1 MKFKPPAFLENI
13 ESPVEGEVALRKYA
27 ANPLSFGGDGSLD
40 LFAGNSADATGNRT
54 AIVIGIDE
62 VGRGPL
68 AGPVVAC
75 AAVLKSPDALLTL
88 NDSKKLSRPKR
99 EAMFE
104 QVKDACA
111 CYAIASASVEE
122 IDEMNILEADFLA
135 MRRALQAL
143 GFPGLNE
150 TAPEIPIDAKGSL
163 NDALSGSAA
172 CHPGLVPGS
181 PLASNVIQN
190 NAANNVILN
199 GAQRN
204 EGSSDS
210 SSNVIMLD
218 PAACHPGLV
227 PGSPLASNVIQ
238 NNAANNVILNGAQ
251 RNEGSSDS
259 SSNVV
264 MPDPAACHPGLVPGS
279 PLALNANILIAVDG
293 NLKIHGV
300 PAEKQMPIV
309 KGDGRIASISAA
321 SILAKV
327 FRDRYMDKLEELYPG
342 YGFDKHAGY
351 GTKAHLDAIRRQG
364 FTPAHRKSF
373 HPKSL

>member
-1 MKFKPPAFLENI
+1 MKFKLPAFLENI
-13 ESPVEGEVALRKYA
+13 ESPVEGEVALRKFA
-27 ANPLSFGGDGSLD
+27 ANPLSFGDDGSPD
-40 LFAGNSADATGNRT
+40 LFSAVGNAGSDVNCADVANNSADSQSANCS
-54 AIVIGIDE
+54 AIVVGIDE

-150 TAPEIPIDAKGSL
+150 TAPEIPIEVKGSL
-163 NDALSGSAA
+163 
-172 CHPGLVPGS
+172 
-181 PLASNVIQN
+181 
-190 NAANNVILN
+190 
-199 GAQRN
+199 
-204 EGSSDS
+204 
-210 SSNVIMLD
+210 SSN
-218 PAACHPGLV
+218 
-227 PGSPLASNVIQ
+227 
-238 NNAANNVILNGAQ
+238 
-251 RNEGSSDS
+251 
-259 SSNVV
+259 
-264 MPDPAACHPGLVPGS
+264 
-279 PLALNANILIAVDG
+279 NILIAVDG
-293 NLKIHGV
+293 NLKIRGV

-364 FTPAHRKSF
+364 YTPAHRKSF
-373 HPKSL
+373 HPKGLNV

>member
-1 MKFKPPAFLENI
+1 MKFKLPAFLENI
-13 ESPVEGEVALRKYA
+13 KSPVEGEVALRKYA
-27 ANPLSFGGDGSLD
+27 ANPLAFGGEPD
-40 LFAGNSADATGNRT
+40 LFSAGNVAGSDASCADVANNSA

-135 MRRALQAL
+135 MRRALLAL

-150 TAPEIPIDAKGSL
+150 TAPEIPIEVKGSF
-163 NDALSGSAA
+163 N

-181 PLASNVIQN
+181 PFPS
-190 NAANNVILN
+190 
-199 GAQRN
+199 
-204 EGSSDS
+204 
-210 SSNVIMLD
+210 
-218 PAACHPGLV
+218 
-227 PGSPLASNVIQ
+227 
-238 NNAANNVILNGAQ
+238 
-251 RNEGSSDS
+251 
-259 SSNVV
+259 
-264 MPDPAACHPGLVPGS
+264 
-279 PLALNANILIAVDG
+279 NILIAVDG
-293 NLKIHGV
+293 NLKIRGV

-364 FTPAHRKSF
+364 YTPAHRKSF
-373 HPKSL
+373 HPKGL

>member
-1 MKFKPPAFLENI
+1 MKFKLPAFLENI

-27 ANPLSFGGDGSLD
+27 ANPLAFGGDGSPD
-40 LFAGNSADATGNRT
+40 LFSSAGLNADCADADGNSS

-75 AAVLKSPDALLTL
+75 AAVLKSPDVLLTL
-88 NDSKKLSRPKR
+88 NDSKKLSRPRR

-150 TAPEIPIDAKGSL
+150 TAPEIPIEVKGSFADL
-163 NDALSGSAA
+163 TTNHQS
-172 CHPGLVPGS
+172 
-181 PLASNVIQN
+181 LAT
-190 NAANNVILN
+190 
-199 GAQRN
+199 
-204 EGSSDS
+204 
-210 SSNVIMLD
+210 
-218 PAACHPGLV
+218 
-227 PGSPLASNVIQ
+227 
-238 NNAANNVILNGAQ
+238 
-251 RNEGSSDS
+251 
-259 SSNVV
+259 
-264 MPDPAACHPGLVPGS
+264 
-279 PLALNANILIAVDG
+279 LIAVDG

-373 HPKSL
+373 HPKGL

>member
-1 MKFKPPAFLENI
+1 MLIAENDDEAFCVAPTLSNFWLMKFKLPAFLENI
-13 ESPVEGEVALRKYA
+13 ESPVEGEVALRRFA
-27 ANPLSFGGDGSLD
+27 ANPLAFGGDLD
-40 LFAGNSADATGNRT
+40 LFSAGANGALSGNASENSA
-54 AIVIGIDE
+54 IVVGIDE

-99 EAMFE
+99 EAMFDA
-104 QVKDACA
+104 VKDACA

-122 IDEMNILEADFLA
+122 IDEINILEADFLA

-150 TAPEIPIDAKGSL
+150 TAPEIPIEVKGSF
-163 NDALSGSAA
+163 AE
-172 CHPGLVPGS
+172 V
-181 PLASNVIQN
+181 Q
-190 NAANNVILN
+190 
-199 GAQRN
+199 GAP
-204 EGSSDS
+204 SC
-210 SSNVIMLD
+210 
-218 PAACHPGLV
+218 P
-227 PGSPLASNVIQ
+227 
-238 NNAANNVILNGAQ
+238 
-251 RNEGSSDS
+251 
-259 SSNVV
+259 
-264 MPDPAACHPGLVPGS
+264 
-279 PLALNANILIAVDG
+279 NILVAVDG
-293 NLKIHGV
+293 NLKIRGV

>member
-1 MKFKPPAFLENI
+1 MKFKLPAFLENI

-27 ANPLSFGGDGSLD
+27 ANPLAFGGEPD
-40 LFAGNSADATGNRT
+40 LFSAGNVAGSDASCANVANNSAAF
-54 AIVIGIDE
+54 VIGIDE

-99 EAMFE
+99 EAMFDA
-104 QVKDACA
+104 VKDACA

-122 IDEMNILEADFLA
+122 IDEINILEADFLA

-150 TAPEIPIDAKGSL
+150 TAPEIPIEVKGSL
-163 NDALSGSAA
+163 KDAA
-172 CHPGLVPGS
+172 
-181 PLASNVIQN
+181 
-190 NAANNVILN
+190 NVILN
-199 GAQRN
+199 EAQRN
-204 EGSSDS
+204 EGSS
-210 SSNVIMLD
+210 
-218 PAACHPGLV
+218 
-227 PGSPLASNVIQ
+227 
-238 NNAANNVILNGAQ
+238 NGF
-251 RNEGSSDS
+251 
-259 SSNVV
+259 
-264 MPDPAACHPGLVPGS
+264 P
-279 PLALNANILIAVDG
+279 NILIAVDG
-293 NLKIHGV
+293 NLKIDKM
-300 PAEKQMPIV
+300 PQDIQMPIV

>member
-1 MKFKPPAFLENI
+1 MKFKLPAFLENI
-13 ESPVEGEVALRKYA
+13 ESPVEGEVALRRFA
-27 ANPLSFGGDGSLD
+27 ANPLAFGGDLD
-40 LFAGNSADATGNRT
+40 LFSAGANGALSGNAAENSA
-54 AIVIGIDE
+54 IVVGIDE

-99 EAMFE
+99 EAMFDA
-104 QVKDACA
+104 VKDACA

-122 IDEMNILEADFLA
+122 IDEINILEADFLA

-150 TAPEIPIDAKGSL
+150 TAPEIPIEVKGSL
-163 NDALSGSAA
+163 KDAA
-172 CHPGLVPGS
+172 
-181 PLASNVIQN
+181 
-190 NAANNVILN
+190 NVILN
-199 GAQRN
+199 EAQRN
-204 EGSSDS
+204 EGSS
-210 SSNVIMLD
+210 
-218 PAACHPGLV
+218 
-227 PGSPLASNVIQ
+227 
-238 NNAANNVILNGAQ
+238 NGF
-251 RNEGSSDS
+251 
-259 SSNVV
+259 
-264 MPDPAACHPGLVPGS
+264 P
-279 PLALNANILIAVDG
+279 NILVAVDG
-293 NLKIHGV
+293 NLKIDKM
-300 PAEKQMPIV
+300 PQDIQMPIV

>member
-1 MKFKPPAFLENI
+1 MKFKLPAFLENI
-13 ESPVEGEVALRKYA
+13 ESPVEGEVALRKFA
-27 ANPLSFGGDGSLD
+27 ANPLVFGGEPD
-40 LFAGNSADATGNRT
+40 LFSAGNVVCSDTSCADVANNSA
-54 AIVIGIDE
+54 AIVVGIDE

-150 TAPEIPIDAKGSL
+150 TAPEIPIEVKGSL
-163 NDALSGSAA
+163 NEALHPNDASGS
-172 CHPGLVPGS
+172 
-181 PLASNVIQN
+181 
-190 NAANNVILN
+190 VILN
-199 GAQRN
+199 AKR
-204 EGSSDS
+204 EGSSDG
-210 SSNVIMLD
+210 SSN
-218 PAACHPGLV
+218 A
-227 PGSPLASNVIQ
+227 SPL
-238 NNAANNVILNGAQ
+238 
-251 RNEGSSDS
+251 SS
-259 SSNVV
+259 
-264 MPDPAACHPGLVPGS
+264 LVS
-279 PLALNANILIAVDG
+279 RLSFNILIAVDG
-293 NLKIHGV
+293 NLKIRGV

-364 FTPAHRKSF
+364 YTPAHRKSF
-373 HPKSL
+373 HPKGL

>member
-1 MKFKPPAFLENI
+1 MRDALNDEDAFSVASTLPKFLLMKFKLPAFLENI
-13 ESPVEGEVALRKYA
+13 ESPVEGEVALRKFA
-27 ANPLSFGGDGSLD
+27 ANPLAFGGDLD
-40 LFAGNSADATGNRT
+40 LFSAGANGASSGSAVENSA
-54 AIVIGIDE
+54 IVVGIDE

-99 EAMFE
+99 EAMFDA
-104 QVKDACA
+104 VKDACA

-122 IDEMNILEADFLA
+122 IDEINILEADFLA

-150 TAPEIPIDAKGSL
+150 SAPEIPIEVKGSFAEVL
-163 NDALSGSAA
+163 GTPS
-172 CHPGLVPGS
+172 CPK
-181 PLASNVIQN
+181 
-190 NAANNVILN
+190 
-199 GAQRN
+199 
-204 EGSSDS
+204 
-210 SSNVIMLD
+210 
-218 PAACHPGLV
+218 
-227 PGSPLASNVIQ
+227 
-238 NNAANNVILNGAQ
+238 
-251 RNEGSSDS
+251 
-259 SSNVV
+259 
-264 MPDPAACHPGLVPGS
+264 
-279 PLALNANILIAVDG
+279 ILIAVDG
-293 NLKIHGV
+293 NLKIDKM
-300 PAEKQMPIV
+300 PQDIQMPIV

-342 YGFDKHAGY
+342 YGFNKHAGY

>member
-1 MKFKPPAFLENI
+1 MKFKLPAFLENI
-13 ESPVEGEVALRKYA
+13 ESPVEGEVALRKFA
-27 ANPLSFGGDGSLD
+27 ANPLAFGGDGSLD
-40 LFAGNSADATGNRT
+40 LFATGNCAEATANST
-54 AIVIGIDE
+54 AIVVGIDE

-75 AAVLKSPDALLTL
+75 AAVLKSLDALLTL

-104 QVKDACA
+104 DVKDACA

-150 TAPEIPIDAKGSL
+150 TAPEIPIELKGSL
-163 NDALSGSAA
+163 N
-172 CHPGLVPGS
+172 
-181 PLASNVIQN
+181 NVIQN
-190 NAANNVILN
+190 NAANNVI
-199 GAQRN
+199 Q
-204 EGSSDS
+204 
-210 SSNVIMLD
+210 
-218 PAACHPGLV
+218 
-227 PGSPLASNVIQ
+227 
-238 NNAANNVILNGAQ
+238 NGAQ

-279 PLALNANILIAVDG
+279 PFPSNILIAVDG

-351 GTKAHLDAIRRQG
+351 GTKSHLDAIRRLG
-364 FTPAHRKSF
+364 YTPAHRKSF
-373 HPKSL
+373 HPKGL

>member
-1 MKFKPPAFLENI
+1 MIRGWGRHHLTHMKFKLPAFLENI

-40 LFAGNSADATGNRT
+40 LFAGNCAGATGNRT

-150 TAPEIPIDAKGSL
+150 TAPEIPIEVKGSL
-163 NDALSGSAA
+163 NEALNSA
-172 CHPGLVPGS
+172 V
-181 PLASNVIQN
+181 
-190 NAANNVILN
+190 
-199 GAQRN
+199 
-204 EGSSDS
+204 
-210 SSNVIMLD
+210 
-218 PAACHPGLV
+218 
-227 PGSPLASNVIQ
+227 
-238 NNAANNVILNGAQ
+238 
-251 RNEGSSDS
+251 
-259 SSNVV
+259 
-264 MPDPAACHPGLVPGS
+264 ACHPGLVPGS

-300 PAEKQMPIV
+300 SAEKQMPIV

-364 FTPAHRKSF
+364 YTPAHRKSF
-373 HPKSL
+373 HPKGL

>member
-1 MKFKPPAFLENI
+1 MKFKLPAFLENI
-13 ESPVEGEVALRKYA
+13 ESPVEGEVALRKFA
-27 ANPLSFGGDGSLD
+27 ANPLAFGGDLD
-40 LFAGNSADATGNRT
+40 LFSAGANGALSGNASENSA
-54 AIVIGIDE
+54 IVVGIDE

-99 EAMFE
+99 EAMFDA
-104 QVKDACA
+104 VKDACA

-122 IDEMNILEADFLA
+122 IDEINILEADFLA

-150 TAPEIPIDAKGSL
+150 TAPEIPIEVKGSFK
-163 NDALSGSAA
+163 DAA
-172 CHPGLVPGS
+172 
-181 PLASNVIQN
+181 
-190 NAANNVILN
+190 NVILN
-199 GAQRN
+199 EAQRN
-204 EGSSDS
+204 EGSS
-210 SSNVIMLD
+210 
-218 PAACHPGLV
+218 
-227 PGSPLASNVIQ
+227 
-238 NNAANNVILNGAQ
+238 NGF
-251 RNEGSSDS
+251 
-259 SSNVV
+259 
-264 MPDPAACHPGLVPGS
+264 P
-279 PLALNANILIAVDG
+279 NILVAVDG
-293 NLKIHGV
+293 NLKIDKM
-300 PAEKQMPIV
+300 PQDIQMPIV

-327 FRDRYMDKLEELYPG
+327 FRDRYMDKLEEFYPG

>member
-1 MKFKPPAFLENI
+1 MKFKLPAFLENI
-13 ESPVEGEVALRKYA
+13 ESPVEGEVALRKFA
-27 ANPLSFGGDGSLD
+27 ANPLAFGGEPD
-40 LFAGNSADATGNRT
+40 LFSAGNVAGSDASCADVANNST
-54 AIVIGIDE
+54 AIVVGIDE

-104 QVKDACA
+104 DVKDACA

-150 TAPEIPIDAKGSL
+150 TAPEIPIEVKGSF
-163 NDALSGSAA
+163 N

-181 PLASNVIQN
+181 PFPS
-190 NAANNVILN
+190 
-199 GAQRN
+199 
-204 EGSSDS
+204 
-210 SSNVIMLD
+210 
-218 PAACHPGLV
+218 
-227 PGSPLASNVIQ
+227 
-238 NNAANNVILNGAQ
+238 
-251 RNEGSSDS
+251 
-259 SSNVV
+259 
-264 MPDPAACHPGLVPGS
+264 
-279 PLALNANILIAVDG
+279 NILIAVDG
-293 NLKIHGV
+293 NLKIRGV

-351 GTKAHLDAIRRQG
+351 GTKSHLDAIRRLG
-364 FTPAHRKSF
+364 YTPAHRKSF
-373 HPKSL
+373 HPKGL

>member
-13 ESPVEGEVALRKYA
+13 ESPVEGEVALRKFA
-27 ANPLSFGGDGSLD
+27 ANPLAFGGDLD
-40 LFAGNSADATGNRT
+40 LFSAGANGAHSECAAENSA
-54 AIVIGIDE
+54 IVVGIDE

-88 NDSKKLSRPKR
+88 NDSKKLSRLKR
-99 EAMFE
+99 EAMFDA
-104 QVKDACA
+104 VKDACA

-122 IDEMNILEADFLA
+122 IDEINILEADFLA

-150 TAPEIPIDAKGSL
+150 SAPEIPIEVKGSFVEVL
-163 NDALSGSAA
+163 GTPS
-172 CHPGLVPGS
+172 CPK
-181 PLASNVIQN
+181 
-190 NAANNVILN
+190 
-199 GAQRN
+199 
-204 EGSSDS
+204 
-210 SSNVIMLD
+210 
-218 PAACHPGLV
+218 
-227 PGSPLASNVIQ
+227 
-238 NNAANNVILNGAQ
+238 
-251 RNEGSSDS
+251 
-259 SSNVV
+259 
-264 MPDPAACHPGLVPGS
+264 
-279 PLALNANILIAVDG
+279 ILIAVDG
-293 NLKIHGV
+293 NLKIDKM
-300 PAEKQMPIV
+300 PQNIQMPIV

>member
-1 MKFKPPAFLENI
+1 MKFKLPAFLENI
-13 ESPVEGEVALRKYA
+13 ESPIEGEVALRKFA
-27 ANPLSFGGDGSLD
+27 AE
-40 LFAGNSADATGNRT
+40 NSA
-54 AIVIGIDE
+54 IVVGIDE

-99 EAMFE
+99 EAMFDS
-104 QVKDACA
+104 VKDACA

-122 IDEMNILEADFLA
+122 IDEINILEADFLA

-150 TAPEIPIDAKGSL
+150 SAPEIPIEVKGSL
-163 NDALSGSAA
+163 NDVMPDSVPVSAL
-172 CHPGLVPGS
+172 
-181 PLASNVIQN
+181 
-190 NAANNVILN
+190 
-199 GAQRN
+199 
-204 EGSSDS
+204 
-210 SSNVIMLD
+210 SSNV
-218 PAACHPGLV
+218 
-227 PGSPLASNVIQ
+227 
-238 NNAANNVILNGAQ
+238 
-251 RNEGSSDS
+251 
-259 SSNVV
+259 
-264 MPDPAACHPGLVPGS
+264 
-279 PLALNANILIAVDG
+279 LIAVDG
-293 NLKIHGV
+293 NLKIDKM
-300 PAEKQMPIV
+300 PQDIQMPIV

-342 YGFDKHAGY
+342 YGFHKHAGY

-364 FTPAHRKSF
+364 FSPAHRKSF

>member
-1 MKFKPPAFLENI
+1 MKFKLPAFLENI
-13 ESPVEGEVALRKYA
+13 ESPIEGEVAIRKYA
-27 ANPLSFGGDGSLD
+27 ANPLAFGGDGSLD
-40 LFAGNSADATGNRT
+40 LFSVGAGKCADAAGSVNAENA
-54 AIVIGIDE
+54 AIVVGIDE

-75 AAVLKSPDALLTL
+75 AAVLKAPDALVSL

-99 EAMFE
+99 EAMFDA
-104 QVKDACA
+104 VKDACA

-122 IDEMNILEADFLA
+122 IDAMNILEADFLA

-150 TAPEIPIDAKGSL
+150 SAPEIPIEVKGSL
-163 NDALSGSAA
+163 NDAFSGSVT
-172 CHPGLVPGS
+172 CNPGL
-181 PLASNVIQN
+181 ASGTTFPRV
-190 NAANNVILN
+190 
-199 GAQRN
+199 
-204 EGSSDS
+204 
-210 SSNVIMLD
+210 
-218 PAACHPGLV
+218 
-227 PGSPLASNVIQ
+227 
-238 NNAANNVILNGAQ
+238 
-251 RNEGSSDS
+251 
-259 SSNVV
+259 
-264 MPDPAACHPGLVPGS
+264 
-279 PLALNANILIAVDG
+279 LIAVDG
-293 NLKIHGV
+293 NLKIDKMPQDV
-300 PAEKQMPIV
+300 QMPVV

-327 FRDRYMDKLEELYPG
+327 FRDRYMDKLEDLYPG

>member
-1 MKFKPPAFLENI
+1 MKFKLPAFLENI
-13 ESPVEGEVALRKYA
+13 ESPVEGEVALRRFA
-27 ANPLSFGGDGSLD
+27 ANPLAFGGDLD
-40 LFAGNSADATGNRT
+40 LFSAGANGALSGNASENSA
-54 AIVIGIDE
+54 IVVGIDE

-99 EAMFE
+99 EAMFDA
-104 QVKDACA
+104 VKDACA

-122 IDEMNILEADFLA
+122 IDEINILEADFLA

-150 TAPEIPIDAKGSL
+150 TAPEIPIEVKGSL
-163 NDALSGSAA
+163 KDAA
-172 CHPGLVPGS
+172 
-181 PLASNVIQN
+181 
-190 NAANNVILN
+190 NVILN
-199 GAQRN
+199 EAQRN
-204 EGSSDS
+204 EGSS
-210 SSNVIMLD
+210 
-218 PAACHPGLV
+218 
-227 PGSPLASNVIQ
+227 
-238 NNAANNVILNGAQ
+238 NGF
-251 RNEGSSDS
+251 
-259 SSNVV
+259 
-264 MPDPAACHPGLVPGS
+264 P
-279 PLALNANILIAVDG
+279 NILVAVDG
-293 NLKIHGV
+293 NLKIDKM
-300 PAEKQMPIV
+300 PQDIQMPIV

>member
-1 MKFKPPAFLENI
+1 MKFKLPAFLENI

-27 ANPLSFGGDGSLD
+27 ANPLAFGGEPD
-40 LFAGNSADATGNRT
+40 LFSAGNVAGSDASCADVANNSA

-75 AAVLKSPDALLTL
+75 AAVLKTPDALLTL

-150 TAPEIPIDAKGSL
+150 TAPEIPIEVKGSL
-163 NDALSGSAA
+163 NEALHPNDASGS
-172 CHPGLVPGS
+172 
-181 PLASNVIQN
+181 
-190 NAANNVILN
+190 VILN
-199 GAQRN
+199 AKR
-204 EGSSDS
+204 EGSSDGF
-210 SSNVIMLD
+210 SN
-218 PAACHPGLV
+218 A
-227 PGSPLASNVIQ
+227 SPL
-238 NNAANNVILNGAQ
+238 
-251 RNEGSSDS
+251 SSLVSHLS
-259 SSNVV
+259 S
-264 MPDPAACHPGLVPGS
+264 
-279 PLALNANILIAVDG
+279 NILIAVDG
-293 NLKIHGV
+293 NLKIRGV

-364 FTPAHRKSF
+364 YTPAHRKSF
-373 HPKSL
+373 HPKGL

>member
-1 MKFKPPAFLENI
+1 MLIAENDDEAFCVASTLPKFLLMKFKLPAFLENI
-13 ESPVEGEVALRKYA
+13 ESPVEGEVALRKFA
-27 ANPLSFGGDGSLD
+27 ANPLAFGGDLD
-40 LFAGNSADATGNRT
+40 LFSAGANGASSGNAVENSA
-54 AIVIGIDE
+54 IVVGIDE

-99 EAMFE
+99 EAMFDA
-104 QVKDACA
+104 VKDACA

-122 IDEMNILEADFLA
+122 IDEINILEADFLA

-150 TAPEIPIDAKGSL
+150 TAPEIPIEVKGSL
-163 NDALSGSAA
+163 KDAA
-172 CHPGLVPGS
+172 
-181 PLASNVIQN
+181 
-190 NAANNVILN
+190 NVILN
-199 GAQRN
+199 EAQRN
-204 EGSSDS
+204 EGSS
-210 SSNVIMLD
+210 
-218 PAACHPGLV
+218 
-227 PGSPLASNVIQ
+227 
-238 NNAANNVILNGAQ
+238 NGF
-251 RNEGSSDS
+251 
-259 SSNVV
+259 
-264 MPDPAACHPGLVPGS
+264 P
-279 PLALNANILIAVDG
+279 NILVAVDG
-293 NLKIHGV
+293 NLKIDKM
-300 PAEKQMPIV
+300 PQDIQMPIV